1 MCLAIPGKILSLD
14 GDLALADFNGKKKR
28 VSLKFVK
35 AKKDDYVI
43 CAGDV
48 VTDVIP
54 KTRALK
60 MLEFFNGNKR

>member
-1 MCLAIPGKILSLD
+1 MD
-14 GDLALADFNGKKKR
+14 GDSALADFNGK

-43 CAGDV
+43 CAGEV

-54 KTRALK
+54 KKRALE
-60 MLEFFNGNKR
+60 MLEIFHGNKG

>member
-14 GDLALADFNGKKKR
+14 GEWALADFNGEKKN
-28 VSLKFVK
+28 VSMKFVK
-35 AKKDDYVI
+35 AKEGQYVI

-60 MLEFFNGNKR
+60 MLEFFHGNKG